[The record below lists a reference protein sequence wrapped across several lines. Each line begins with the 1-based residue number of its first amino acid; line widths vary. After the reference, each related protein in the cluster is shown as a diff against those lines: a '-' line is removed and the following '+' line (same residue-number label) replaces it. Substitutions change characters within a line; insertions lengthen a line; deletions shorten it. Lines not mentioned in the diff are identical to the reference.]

1 MSSSVVAPVVD
12 GKLVQKTDK
21 TETESSTTS
30 KKTGGS
36 LDKDAFLQLLVAEMK
51 YQDPLEA
58 SNNST
63 EYISQLATFSELESM
78 QNLQDTAEDMKM
90 YQMIGKSVM
99 LNVDDTLVAGQ
110 VDYLQYEDGKTKLSV
125 NGSYYDL
132 DDVYQVID
140 SDYLTATSKAQSIVS
155 VMLTLPEVEEA
166 TKADLEAF
174 KEAAEIYSGMTDYE
188 KSFLTSEMIEAVDAY
203 MEKYEAYTGAD
214 AEVDPVEIMIQRM
227 DAYGLRLSDLLQQI
241 LDAQSSIAAG
251 SGVSGETDSSGS
263 ADQETDSASGADSE
277 TDTVTAGSGDEAA
290 GAAAADQ
297 IPQDNTSTADSQDTS
312 ADNEQ
317 TAG

>member
-1 MSSSVVAPVVD
+1 MSSSVVASVVD
-12 GKLVQKTDK
+12 GNLVQKTDK

-30 KKTGGS
+30 NETGGS

-99 LNVDDTLVAGQ
+99 LNVDDTLIMGQ
-110 VDYLQYEDGKTKLSV
+110 VDYLQYEGGKTKLSV

-174 KEAAEIYSGMTDYE
+174 KEVAEIYSGMTDYE

-214 AEVDPVEIMIQRM
+214 AEVDPIEIMIQKM
-227 DAYGLRLSDLLQQI
+227 DDYGLRLSDLLQQI

-251 SGVSGETDSSGS
+251 SGN
-263 ADQETDSASGADSE
+263 
-277 TDTVTAGSGDEAA
+277 EAA
-290 GAAAADQ
+290 GTAEGTAEEDQ

-312 ADNEQ
+312 VDDEQ
-317 TAG
+317 TAV